1 MDAPNKYLV
10 TERNAI
16 THAKHRK
23 EVFWQITLPMLIGVL
38 LALIAVTA
46 IIFST
51 TVTAADL
58 SRWADVS
65 TIWLILPSLVITL
78 IFLAIL
84 IAFTYLISVV
94 LKFTPRYARIV
105 QNYFEIGKY
114 KISHIT
120 DQITAPIIKSRSIWA
135 VVRHPGRFA
144 KRPVDEQ

>member
-1 MDAPNKYLV
+1 MDTPNKYLV
-10 TERNAI
+10 PERNAI

-23 EVFWQITLPMLIGVL
+23 EVFWQITLPMLIGLL
-38 LALIAVTA
+38 LALLVVVV

-51 TVTAADL
+51 TTTAADL

-105 QNYFEIGKY
+105 QIYFEIGRY
-114 KISHIT
+114 RISHIA
-120 DQITAPIIKSRSIWA
+120 DQITDPIIKTHSIWA
-135 VVRHPGRFA
+135 VVRHPGRWGR
-144 KRPVDEQ
+144 RPVDEK